1 LIAGSRRVA
10 ALVAALAAARVGVA
24 AAQIPHVPDRFTV
37 RVEVMTP
44 MSRETRKLTIVDG
57 TAYRLDRV
65 TTDGTVAKSCR
76 KPVGSLQRTDA
87 LARAS
92 LEASREAWRAHY
104 GLGNAPTNERMYL
117 TIRNTTTHTER
128 TTVIDD
134 PTTSPLPP
142 MPPGLHD
149 LITAVGPY
157 VRGC

>member
-1 LIAGSRRVA
+1 MIPGSRRLA
-10 ALVAALAAARVGVA
+10 ALVAAFAASCVGVA
-24 AAQIPHVPDRFTV
+24 AAQIPHASDRFTI

-65 TTDGTVAKSCR
+65 TTDGKLARSCR
-76 KPVGSLQRTDA
+76 KPVGSLQRAGA

-92 LEASREAWRAHY
+92 LEASREEWRPHY
-104 GLGNAPTNERMYL
+104 GLGNAPTDERMYL

-128 TTVIDD
+128 TTVVDD
-134 PTTSPLPP
+134 PTTLPLPP